1 MMILSTSIRET
12 ELMSCLGIHVC
23 VFMSCVCFWIRENF
37 VFVLAVLDKY
47 FLKSSKMHERS
58 ACQTKVTDSDEILM

>member
-1 MMILSTSIRET
+1 MCVYVM
-12 ELMSCLGIHVC
+12 C
-23 VFMSCVCFWIRENF
+23 VFFGIGENF

-47 FLKSSKMHERS
+47 FVKSSKMHERS